1 MTAQPLLKRL
11 LDAGLQFT
19 DTTQDQAEKLV
30 REFVKN
36 GQARRKDTEVLVD
49 QIVARGRGAAEQLL
63 ATVQAE
69 VTRHTAR
76 LTAQL
81 DELEARVDDLA
92 ARLGVSV
99 PGKKSASAAPATA
112 PAAAKKAPAK
122 KAAAKKAAAKKVAA
136 KKAPAKKVAA
146 KKAPAKKAAAAT
158 PAKKAA
164 AKKA

>member
-1 MTAQPLLKRL
+1 MSAQPLLKRL

-36 GQARRKDTEVLVD
+36 GQARRKDTELLVE
-49 QIVARGRGAAEQLL
+49 QIVGRGRDAAEQLI

-69 VTRHTAR
+69 VARHTAR

-92 ARLGVSV
+92 ARLGVTV
-99 PGKKSASAAPATA
+99 PGKKSA
-112 PAAAKKAPAK
+112 PAAKAPAKKAPAK
-122 KAAAKKAAAKKVAA
+122 KAAAKKAPA
-136 KKAPAKKVAA
+136 KKAVA
-146 KKAPAKKAAAAT
+146 KKAPAKKAAAT
-158 PAKKAA
+158 KSPAKKAA
-164 AKKA
+164 ATKA